1 MVDRMTEVNT
11 AKSEPAEPGQTGP
24 LSADPDKGSY
34 RMLMAL
40 IGLLLIGMVV
50 AAVLVGT
57 GGDDAA
63 SVPSTPAATVA
74 PTSPATASKEPEIR
88 YPEQEPGPA
97 PDFEFTTF
105 DGKTATMASLRGTP
119 VVLNFWASWC
129 VPCRKE
135 MPAFQQVA
143 DETAGKVAFVGLASE
158 DGEDDARRFADA
170 NSISYPLG
178 LAPAGLADS
187 MGVFGLP
194 STFLIDANGM
204 IVEAHFGELSHD
216 ELTTRLQKYGFVS

>member
-1 MVDRMTEVNT
+1 MTEVDQ
-11 AKSEPAEPGQTGP
+11 ADAEAGAGAAEKAGP
-24 LSADPDKGSY
+24 LSADPEKGSY

-40 IGLLLIGMVV
+40 VGLLLIGMVV
-50 AAVLVGT
+50 AAVLVGS
-57 GGDDAA
+57 GGDKTTA
-63 SVPSTPAATVA
+63 PSTPASTVA
-74 PTSPATASKEPEIR
+74 PTSPAKASKDPEIR

-97 PDFEFTTF
+97 PDFGFTTF
-105 DGKTATMASLRGTP
+105 GGENVTLASMRGKP

-143 DETAGKVAFVGLASE
+143 DATQGKVAFVGLASE
-158 DGEDDARRFADA
+158 DGEADARRFAEA
-170 NSISYPLG
+170 NGIRYTLG

-194 STFLIDANGM
+194 STFFIDANGM

-216 ELTTRLQKYGFVS
+216 ELTQRLQKYGFVT